1 MQVSR
6 INVLPFIL
14 SFMKQQKQRKIKE
27 NLCRRAGS
35 KNMFFHF
42 ISYFILFQYNS
53 IVFRSLISAPII
65 TTWFLFFRSS
75 FTIKSHRWNT
85 EKKKKIILIV
95 SWHSQ
100 QCLFVLFVERLAVN
114 GRKLQFFASMKFNIF
129 FSSFLFCRGMSL
141 TSITAAKTKILLFS
155 VP

>member
-14 SFMKQQKQRKIKE
+14 SFVKQQKQRKIKE

-75 FTIKSHRWNT
+75 FTIKSHRW
-85 EKKKKIILIV
+85 KQRRKKIILIV

-129 FSSFLFCRGMSL
+129 FHLSSFVAECL
-141 TSITAAKTKILLFS
+141 
-155 VP
+155 